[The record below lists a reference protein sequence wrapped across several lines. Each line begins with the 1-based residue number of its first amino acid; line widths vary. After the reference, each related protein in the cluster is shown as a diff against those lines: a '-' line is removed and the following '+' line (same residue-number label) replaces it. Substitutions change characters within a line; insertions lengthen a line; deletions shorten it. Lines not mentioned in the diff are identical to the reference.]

1 MELRLISIGKRNAQQ
16 YNLPT
21 TSEIAGLIVDNPEG
35 DGTRDII
42 VDEKKSG
49 LKNISELHPSYMALQ
64 YPLLFPYG
72 EDSLHTD
79 IPYDKDNT
87 SVRDDELGFE
97 KKRKNITMREYYA
110 FRLQQRSNEGRTLI
124 RGGRLFQ
131 QFVVDAYATIE
142 QCRLKWVRC
151 HQEEIRADVFQGIK
165 EAVAAGDTEPG
176 TAGRII
182 LPSTF
187 TGGPRQLGPPD
198 LFITFTCN
206 PKWFEITEAL
216 KKIPGQQPIDRPDI
230 VSRVFHIKLKALM
243 SDLEGS
249 RHFGEAQGAIY
260 TVEFQKR
267 GFPHAHIILWLKPE
281 DKPKTAAHVDSII
294 QAEFPDPEKDRV
306 GYDAVCQYM
315 LHGPCGA
322 VKPNSPCM
330 HHKKCSK
337 KYPKKF
343 CDKTSVDEKGGV
355 SIKYLFKY
363 LHKGSDRVNAILETP
378 ATKKKTS
385 NDSDIS
391 DPKESTSDV
400 SDTVAPNNKP
410 KPKFD
415 EIKKYLDCRYLSAS
429 EAFWRTLNFE
439 IHYRRPCVERLP
451 FHLEGEQLIYHKDTE
466 DLRDVL
472 ERTDPDATK
481 FLHWMKANREH
492 VKARNLTYADFPS
505 EWTWDTESKE
515 WKPRKRGF
523 NKIGRIYY
531 VHPTAGEKYYLRIL
545 LNVQRGCQSY
555 DDIKT
560 VDCVTHLTFKAACLA
575 LGLLED
581 DGEWDHAIKEAA
593 AIYINGKRLRELFVT
608 LLLNCKVTEPKKL
621 WSENWKLLADGIEH
635 EHQKLYGNENLTYDD
650 DDLKNYA
657 LQEIELIM
665 WKCGRTLKEDE
676 FSEIP
681 YPDMSGI
688 DVPRNHLVAEE
699 TSYDRINL
707 LAEAESLKREL
718 NIKQKIVFDSVI
730 DSVEKKDGSLFF
742 VCGSGGTGKT
752 YLWRTIISYLRAQGK
767 IVLAVASSGIASL
780 LLPGGRTA
788 HSRFKIPLRLN
799 EQSCYNIFKKTNEAD
814 LLCRADLIIWD
825 EAPMMHR
832 NGLEAVQRTLADLMM
847 EKNGGKELFGRK
859 TLVLGGDFRQILPVI
874 EEGSR
879 EEIVNASISRSK
891 LWKHFKVFELTDNMR
906 LLTGDTSVQKREEVE
921 EFSKW
926 VLDVGNG
933 KLPTISLD
941 GSKDTD
947 WVEIPSDL
955 LIRCQENHLDTIVRT
970 MYPDLIIHM
979 RDKNYLA
986 DRSILAPTNECVH
999 NINSHILACIPGE
1012 EHTYLS
1018 ADYIGPESTEYH
1030 SSVIFYDK
1038 EFLNKH
1044 ECSGMAS
1051 HKLTLK
1057 VGVPIM
1063 LLRNIS
1069 QPDGLRN
1076 GTKLIV
1082 KQLGEKVIKSE
1093 ILTGP
1098 GVGNIVFIPRIV
1110 MTTPET
1116 SLLFILHRRQFPVRV
1131 CYAMT
1136 INKSQGQSLPN
1147 VGVYVDKPVFTHGQL
1162 YVAVSRTTSRK
1173 GLKILIKK
1181 NDNEPEGYT
1190 QNVVYEEIFDNH

>member
-1 MELRLISIGKRNAQQ
+1 MKLLRRRKRKAEPEIEPSEPNKRRKPFVFNYMLNDNDMKEAEAGDSDLDAEFLYTMMDLTKHNIGGLTAVCRHCQAIMWDEERCNKRDKKSLPEFNMCCMKGTVKLPLLKDTPVFLKNLLQYTNGGSRPSKFRKNIRAYNSMFASTSIGAKIKNHQNDGSAPWLYVYDTENEVQNRKNAISKRKEDKEKKDTEGDPEMEKVDNYEVETTNSLDDSIIKGLIKMFDNNNILCKTFRIWRDRYKEDQLSKVELRLISIGKRNAQQ
-16 YNLPT
+16 YNFPT
-21 TSEIAGLIVDNPEG
+21 TSEIAGLIVDKPEG

-49 LKNISELHPSYMALQ
+49 LKNISELHPSYMDLQ
-64 YPLLFPYG
+64 YPLLFLYG
-72 EDSLHTD
+72 EDSFHTE

-97 KKRKNITMREYYA
+97 KKRKNITMRE
-110 FRLQQRSNEGRTLI
+110 
-124 RGGRLFQ
+124 
-131 QFVVDAYATIE
+131 
-142 QCRLKWVRC
+142 LKWVRG

-198 LFITFTCN
+198 LFIKFTCN

-249 RHFGEAQGAIY
+249 RHFGEVQGAIY

-267 GFPHAHIILWLKPE
+267 GLPHAHILLWLKPE
-281 DKPKTAAHVDSII
+281 DKPKTATHVDSII
-294 QAEFPDPEKDRV
+294 QDEFPDPEKDRV

-343 CDKTSVDEKGGV
+343 CDKKSVDEKGYPVYRRQQMNCGFE
-355 SIKYLFKY
+355 KE
-363 LHKGSDRVNAILETP
+363 GSDRVTAILETP

-391 DPKESTSDV
+391 DPKESTSNV
-400 SDTVAPNNKP
+400 SDTVAPNNNP

-439 IHYRRPCVERLP
+439 IHYRRPSVERLP

-481 FLHWMKANREH
+481 FLRWMKANREH
-492 VKARNLTYADFPS
+492 VKARNLTYAYFPS
-505 EWTWDTESKE
+505 KWTWDTESKE

-545 LNVQRGCQSY
+545 LNVQRGCHSY

-593 AIYINGKRLRELFVT
+593 TIYINGKILRELFVT

-650 DDLKNYA
+650 DDLKNYP

-665 WKCGRTLKEDE
+665 WKRGRTLKEDE

-688 DVPRNHLVAEE
+688 DVPRNHLLAEE
-699 TSYDRINL
+699 TSYNRINL
-707 LAEAESLKREL
+707 LAEAESLKKEL
-718 NIKQKIVFDSVI
+718 NIKQKIVFHSVI
-730 DSVEKKDGSLFF
+730 DSVEKKDGGFF
-742 VCGSGGTGKT
+742 LCVEVVE
-752 YLWRTIISYLRAQGK
+752 QGK
-767 IVLAVASSGIASL
+767 NFLAVASSGIASL
-780 LLPGGRTA
+780 LLPGVRTA
-788 HSRFKIPLRLN
+788 HSIFKIPLRLN
-799 EQSCYNIFKKTNEAD
+799 EQSCCNIFKKTNEAD

-859 TLVLGGDFRQILPVI
+859 TLVLGGDFRKILSVI

-891 LWKHFKVFELTDNMR
+891 LWKHFKVFELTNNMR
-906 LLTGDTSVQKREEVE
+906 LLTGDTSVEKREEVE

-926 VLDVGNG
+926 VLYVGNG

-941 GSKDTD
+941 GSKDTY
-947 WVEIPSDL
+947 WVEIPSGL
-955 LIRCQENHLDTIVRT
+955 LIQCQ
-970 MYPDLIIHM
+970 
-979 RDKNYLA
+979 
-986 DRSILAPTNECVH
+986 
-999 NINSHILACIPGE
+999 
-1012 EHTYLS
+1012 
-1018 ADYIGPESTEYH
+1018 
-1030 SSVIFYDK
+1030 
-1038 EFLNKH
+1038 
-1044 ECSGMAS
+1044 
-1051 HKLTLK
+1051 
-1057 VGVPIM
+1057 
-1063 LLRNIS
+1063 
-1069 QPDGLRN
+1069 
-1076 GTKLIV
+1076 
-1082 KQLGEKVIKSE
+1082 
-1093 ILTGP
+1093 
-1098 GVGNIVFIPRIV
+1098 
-1110 MTTPET
+1110 
-1116 SLLFILHRRQFPVRV
+1116 
-1131 CYAMT
+1131 
-1136 INKSQGQSLPN
+1136 
-1147 VGVYVDKPVFTHGQL
+1147 
-1162 YVAVSRTTSRK
+1162 
-1173 GLKILIKK
+1173 
-1181 NDNEPEGYT
+1181 
-1190 QNVVYEEIFDNH
+1190 

>member
-1 MELRLISIGKRNAQQ
+1 
-16 YNLPT
+16 
-21 TSEIAGLIVDNPEG
+21 
-35 DGTRDII
+35 
-42 VDEKKSG
+42 
-49 LKNISELHPSYMALQ
+49 
-64 YPLLFPYG
+64 
-72 EDSLHTD
+72 
-79 IPYDKDNT
+79 
-87 SVRDDELGFE
+87 
-97 KKRKNITMREYYA
+97 MREYYA
-110 FRLQQRSNEGRTLI
+110 FRLQQRSNEGQTLI

-142 QCRLKWVRC
+142 QCRLKWVRG
-151 HQEEIRADVFQGIK
+151 HHEEIRADVFQGIK

-187 TGGPRQLGPPD
+187 TGGPRYMIQHYQDAISICRQLGPPD

-230 VSRVFHIKLKALM
+230 ISRVFHIKLKALM

-249 RHFGEAQGAIY
+249 RHFGEVQG
-260 TVEFQKR
+260 
-267 GFPHAHIILWLKPE
+267 

-322 VKPNSPCM
+322 VKPNRLACIT
-330 HHKKCSK
+330 KKCSK

-343 CDKTSVDEKGGV
+343 CDKTSVDEKGSPVYRHQQTNCGVEKEGIKLDNRWVVPHNLDLLVRYDAHINVEVCNCRGV

-363 LHKGSDRVNAILETP
+363 LHKGSDRVTAILETP
-378 ATKKKTS
+378 ATKKKTT

-391 DPKESTSDV
+391 DPKESTSNF
-400 SDTVAPNNKP
+400 SDTIAPNNKP

-439 IHYRRPCVERLP
+439 IHYRRPSVERLP

-481 FLHWMKANREH
+481 FLRWMKANREH
-492 VKARNLTYADFPS
+492 VKARNLMYADFPS

-859 TLVLGGDFRQILPVI
+859 TLVLGGDFRKILSVI

-891 LWKHFKVFELTDNMR
+891 LWKHFKVFELTNNMR
-906 LLTGDTSVQKREEVE
+906 LLTGDTSVEKREEVE

-926 VLDVGNG
+926 VLYVGNG
-933 KLPTISLD
+933 
-941 GSKDTD
+941 
-947 WVEIPSDL
+947 E
-955 LIRCQENHLDTIVRT
+955 EN
-970 MYPDLIIHM
+970 
-979 RDKNYLA
+979 
-986 DRSILAPTNECVH
+986 
-999 NINSHILACIPGE
+999 
-1012 EHTYLS
+1012 TYLS
-1018 ADYIGPESTEYH
+1018 ADYIGPESTEYR

-1069 QPDGLRN
+1069 QPDGLCN
-1076 GTKLIV
+1076 GTRLIV
-1082 KQLGEKVIKSE
+1082 KQLGEK
-1093 ILTGP
+1093 
-1098 GVGNIVFIPRIV
+1098 
-1110 MTTPET
+1110 
-1116 SLLFILHRRQFPVRV
+1116 
-1131 CYAMT
+1131 
-1136 INKSQGQSLPN
+1136 
-1147 VGVYVDKPVFTHGQL
+1147 
-1162 YVAVSRTTSRK
+1162 
-1173 GLKILIKK
+1173 
-1181 NDNEPEGYT
+1181 
-1190 QNVVYEEIFDNH
+1190 

>member
-1 MELRLISIGKRNAQQ
+1 
-16 YNLPT
+16 
-21 TSEIAGLIVDNPEG
+21 
-35 DGTRDII
+35 
-42 VDEKKSG
+42 
-49 LKNISELHPSYMALQ
+49 
-64 YPLLFPYG
+64 
-72 EDSLHTD
+72 
-79 IPYDKDNT
+79 
-87 SVRDDELGFE
+87 
-97 KKRKNITMREYYA
+97 MREYYA
-110 FRLQQRSNEGRTLI
+110 FRLQQRSNEGQTLI

-142 QCRLKWVRC
+142 QCRLKWVRG

-187 TGGPRQLGPPD
+187 TGGPRYMIQHYQDAISICRQLGPPD

-230 VSRVFHIKLKALM
+230 ISRVFHIKLKALM

-249 RHFGEAQGAIY
+249 RHFGEVQG
-260 TVEFQKR
+260 
-267 GFPHAHIILWLKPE
+267 GLPHAHILSWLKPE

-322 VKPNSPCM
+322 VKPNRLACIT
-330 HHKKCSK
+330 KKCPK

-343 CDKTSVDEKGGV
+343 CDKTSVDEKGSPVYRRQQMNCGVEKEGIKLDNRWVVPHNLDLLVRYDAHINVEVCNCRGV
-355 SIKYLFKY
+355 SINYLFKY
-363 LHKGSDRVNAILETP
+363 LHKGSDRVTAILETP
-378 ATKKKTS
+378 ATKKQTS

-391 DPKESTSDV
+391 DPKESTSNV

-439 IHYRRPCVERLP
+439 IHYRRPSVERLP

-481 FLHWMKANREH
+481 FLRLMKANREH

-505 EWTWDTESKE
+505 EWTWYTESKE

-560 VDCVTHLTFKAACLA
+560 IDCVTHLTFKAACLA

-593 AIYINGKRLRELFVT
+593 TVYINGKRLRELFVT
-608 LLLNCKVTEPKKL
+608 LLLNCKVIEPKKL

-650 DDLKNYA
+650 DDLKNYCF
-657 LQEIELIM
+657 QEIELIM
-665 WKCGRTLKEDE
+665 WKRGRTLKEDE

-699 TSYDRINL
+699 TSYDRISL
-707 LAEAESLKREL
+707 LAEAEILKKEL

-730 DSVEKKDGSLFF
+730 DSVEKKDGGLFF
-742 VCGSGGTGKT
+742 VYGSGGT
-752 YLWRTIISYLRAQGK
+752 
-767 IVLAVASSGIASL
+767 
-780 LLPGGRTA
+780 
-788 HSRFKIPLRLN
+788 
-799 EQSCYNIFKKTNEAD
+799 AD

-832 NGLEAVQRTLADLMM
+832 NGLEAFQRTLADIMM
-847 EKNGGKELFGRK
+847 EKNGGNEWFGRK
-859 TLVLGGDFRQILPVI
+859 TLVLGGDFRQILPI
-874 EEGSR
+874 
-879 EEIVNASISRSK
+879 
-891 LWKHFKVFELTDNMR
+891 MR
-906 LLTGDTSVQKREEVE
+906 LLTGDTFVEKREEVE

-926 VLDVGNG
+926 ILDVGNG

-955 LIRCQENHLDTIVRT
+955 LIRCQENHLDTIVRK
-970 MYPDLIIHM
+970 MYPDLLIHM
-979 RDKNYLA
+979 RDKNYLV

-1063 LLRNIS
+1063 LLRNII
-1069 QPDGLRN
+1069 QPDGLCN
-1076 GTKLIV
+1076 GTRLIV
-1082 KQLGEKVIKSE
+1082 K
-1093 ILTGP
+1093 
-1098 GVGNIVFIPRIV
+1098 
-1110 MTTPET
+1110 
-1116 SLLFILHRRQFPVRV
+1116 
-1131 CYAMT
+1131 
-1136 INKSQGQSLPN
+1136 
-1147 VGVYVDKPVFTHGQL
+1147 
-1162 YVAVSRTTSRK
+1162 
-1173 GLKILIKK
+1173 
-1181 NDNEPEGYT
+1181 
-1190 QNVVYEEIFDNH
+1190 